1 LFFPSEVQ
9 TPYVALAIKG
19 SFTFLQLLGHDG
31 GVGLGPGLG
40 LDKQLGLLLL
50 GGQEYAAEQSVPLG
64 ICVFVIGAYVEYLF
78 ISPPYK

>member
-1 LFFPSEVQ
+1 LLFPSEVH
-9 TPYVALAIKG
+9 TPDVALANNG
-19 SFTFLQLLGHDG
+19 FFTFLQLLGQDG
-31 GVGLGPGLG
+31 GVGPGP
-40 LDKQLGLLLL
+40 DKQLGLLLL